1 MTRGRDSP
9 TQGGIQMLQLL
20 QVYSQT
26 DRKSRKGLSNGKR
39 FSHLGLYIVIIVL
52 FAGNDYS
59 RKGLSNGKG
68 FSDIKKFIYVFQRNG
83 LTAQPKC
90 AIIQMLSEGRHSKK
104 PLLGKRR
111 SSTRRLYTSGSDVS
125 EPKSKS
131 AHSKKIKKFKKGL
144 DKQPKV

>member
-9 TQGGIQMLQLL
+9 TQGGVQMLQLL

-26 DRKSRKGLSNGKR
+26 DCKSRKGLSNGKR
-39 FSHLGLYIVIIVL
+39 FSHLGLCIVIIDL
-52 FAGNDYS
+52 FAGNDNS
-59 RKGLSNGKG
+59 RKGLSNGTR
-68 FSDIKKFIYVFQRNG
+68 FSDIKNLFMLFQRNG

-111 SSTRRLYTSGSDVS
+111 SSMRRLYTSGSDVS
-125 EPKSKS
+125 EPKRKS
-131 AHSKKIKKFKKGL
+131 AHSKKNKKVLKRA
-144 DKQPKV
+144 